1 MTEPLD
7 PSICRLRL
15 RRALREARI
24 TKGFSQKD
32 VAEAQDW
39 SVSKLL
45 RIEGGAV
52 GVSTTDLRAL
62 LDMYEI
68 RDGEQVGELTKWAQ
82 IARRSPLSV
91 YRDVLSPEM
100 LTYLNYEGSAAV
112 VRNWEPLFVPG
123 PLQTEAYARAVI
135 ETFAPEGTSE
145 LTIER
150 QIQARLS
157 RQDLFRQPDAPAMF
171 FIVDES
177 ALRRRVGPQ
186 DTMIRQLEY
195 LREQAGRP
203 RISIQILPFEV
214 GVHRNMRSPFVILEF
229 KEANVDDLLF
239 LENPRGYILDRDDG
253 EELALYLSGFW
264 ELESLA
270 PPPSETGAMVDRII
284 GDLGGQAALAA

>member
-15 RRALREARI
+15 RRALREARV

-32 VAEAQDW
+32 VADAQDW

-62 LDMYEI
+62 LDMYEV
-68 RDGEQVGELTKWAQ
+68 RDSEQVGQLTRWAQ

-100 LTYLNYEGSAAV
+100 LTYLNYEGSARV

-135 ETFAPEGTSE
+135 EAFASEGTSKQV
-145 LTIER
+145 IER
-150 QIQARLS
+150 QIEARLS
-157 RQDLFRQPDAPAMF
+157 RQDLFRQPDAPEMF

-177 ALRRRVGPQ
+177 ALRRRVGPG
-186 DTMIRQLEY
+186 DTMIRQLEH
-195 LREQAGRP
+195 LREQAEHAG
-203 RISIQILPFEV
+203 ISIQVLPLEA

-229 KEANVDDLLF
+229 KEPNVDDLLF

-253 EELALYLSGFW
+253 EKLALYLSGFF

-270 PPPSETGAMVDRII
+270 PARSETAATIDRII
-284 GDLGGQAALAA
+284 GDLGSAHPA